1 MPPKVGLL
9 GDTELPGNLGRVS
22 APGQQPV
29 GLDQLAHDLLR
40 RVSLPRC
47 HGDGAFLPT
56 LVGRKDSHTTRT
68 NQRGSRHLLD
78 PCDAVRGEV
87 LAGAGQERRA
97 GRALLVGVDLAV
109 GQAGMVIDG

>member
-1 MPPKVGLL
+1 MPPRVGLL

-68 NQRGSRHLLD
+68 NQRGSRHIRARAALNRAQAIAAD
-78 PCDAVRGEV
+78 NAPAEQHRTNVVVRQGPS
-87 LAGAGQERRA
+87 L
-97 GRALLVGVDLAV
+97 
-109 GQAGMVIDG
+109 